1 MAPRTVFCTI
11 LQKEAPGIDATELQG
26 EVALD
31 MVEAIGGK
39 ALRQRIYDKV
49 SWEAWE
55 QWKGHLTM
63 LMNEHR
69 LDLMDPQT
77 DAFIREQMEAFF
89 FGGGA
94 EPPSGY
100 VPPTDKE

>member
-1 MAPRTVFCTI
+1 MASHTVFCAK
-11 LQKEAPGIDATELQG
+11 LQKQAPGIEEADMQG
-26 EVALD
+26 EIALD
-31 MVEAIGGK
+31 MVESIGGN
-39 ALRQRIYDKV
+39 ALRQRVYDNV

-69 LDLMDPQT
+69 LDMMDPQT

-89 FGGGA
+89 FAGGA
-94 EPPSGY
+94 ELPAGYTPPA
-100 VPPTDKE
+100 DKE